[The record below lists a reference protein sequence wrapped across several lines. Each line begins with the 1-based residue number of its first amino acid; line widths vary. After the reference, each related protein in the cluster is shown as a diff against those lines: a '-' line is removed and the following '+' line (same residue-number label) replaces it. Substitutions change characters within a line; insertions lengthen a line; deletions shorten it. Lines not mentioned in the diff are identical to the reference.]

1 MIEISPTPLPI
12 AGVRLS
18 TVCAGIRRVEH
29 PDLTLIEIAP
39 AASVAAVFT
48 QNVFCAA
55 PVTLARQHL
64 ATHAARL
71 LVVNSGNANAGTGA
85 QGLADAHSVCAAA
98 GEQLGCPATQVLP
111 FSTGVIGQ
119 RLPAEKITA
128 ALARALEGLQ
138 EDAWDAAARG
148 IMTTDTVP
156 KWASG
161 AVRVGEERYRITG
174 IAKGAGMIKPNMATM
189 LAFIATDARIG
200 APDLNT
206 LVAALAER
214 TFNRITID
222 GDTSTN
228 DSCVLIATGRAA
240 ARPLLP
246 HTPAWHAFA
255 RALEQIFA
263 DLARAI
269 VRDGEGATKLVTVAV
284 RGGNTTA
291 DCLRAAYAVAESPL
305 VKTAL
310 FASDPNWG
318 RILAAVGR
326 SGAQGMR
333 LEDIAITIGEV
344 PIVARGE
351 PVPGYAEADVARV
364 MQGAEYEIAIQIG
377 PCETH
382 VAVLTCDF
390 SFEYV
395 RINAEYRS

>member
-1 MIEISPTPLPI
+1 MENSPKPLPI
-12 AGVRLS
+12 AGVTLS
-18 TVCAGIRRVEH
+18 TVCAGIRKSGH
-29 PDLTLIEIAP
+29 PDLTLIQIAP
-39 AASVAAVFT
+39 DASVAAVFT
-48 QNVFCAA
+48 QNLFCAA

-64 ATHAARL
+64 ITHAPRL
-71 LVVNSGNANAGTGA
+71 LVINSGNANAGTGA
-85 QGLADAHSVCAAA
+85 QGMADARSVCHAA
-98 GEQLGCPATQVLP
+98 GEGLGCSSEHVLP

-128 ALARALEGLQ
+128 ALDAALANLQ
-138 EDAWDAAARG
+138 EDAWAAAAVG

-156 KWASG
+156 KCVSRE
-161 AVRVGEERYRITG
+161 VNVGGQRYRITG
-174 IAKGAGMIKPNMATM
+174 IAKGAGMIKPNMATL
-189 LAFIATDARIG
+189 LAFIATDARIN

-206 LVAALAER
+206 LVAELAER

-228 DSCVLIATGRAA
+228 DSCVLIATGQACA
-240 ARPLLP
+240 HPLLP
-246 HTPAWHAFA
+246 HTADWRAFTT
-255 RALEQIFA
+255 ALEQVFA
-263 DLARAI
+263 DLARAVI
-269 VRDGEGATKLVTVAV
+269 RDGEGATKLVTVAV
-284 RGGNTTA
+284 RGGQTTA

-333 LEDIAITIGEV
+333 LEDIAIAIGNV

-351 PVPGYAEADVARV
+351 PVPGYVEADVARV
-364 MQGAEYEIAIQIG
+364 MQGAEYEIAVQIG
-377 PCETH
+377 TSETQA
-382 VAVLTCDF
+382 AVLTCDF

>member
-1 MIEISPTPLPI
+1 MEISPKPLPI
-12 AGVRLS
+12 AGVTLS
-18 TVCAGIRRVEH
+18 TVCAGVRKVEH
-29 PDLTLIEIAP
+29 PDLTLIQIVP
-39 AASVAAVFT
+39 DASVAAVFT

-64 ATHAARL
+64 ITHTPRL
-71 LVVNSGNANAGTGA
+71 LVINSGNANAGTGA
-85 QGLADAHSVCAAA
+85 QGMADARSVCHAA
-98 GEQLGCPATQVLP
+98 GEGLGCSSEQVLP

-128 ALARALEGLQ
+128 ALDAALANLQ
-138 EDAWDAAARG
+138 EDAWAAAAVG

-156 KWASG
+156 KCVSRE
-161 AVRVGEERYRITG
+161 VNVGGQRYRITG

-189 LAFIATDARIG
+189 LAFIATDARIN

-206 LVAALAER
+206 LVAELAER

-228 DSCVLIATGRAA
+228 DSCVLIATGQAC

-246 HTPAWHAFA
+246 HTADWRAFTT
-255 RALEQIFA
+255 ALEQVFA
-263 DLARAI
+263 DLARAVI
-269 VRDGEGATKLVTVAV
+269 RDGEGATNLVTVAV
-284 RGGNTTA
+284 RGGQTTA

-333 LEDIAITIGEV
+333 LEDIAIAIGKV

-351 PVPGYAEADVARV
+351 PVPGYVEADVARV
-364 MQGAEYEIAIQIG
+364 MQGAEYEIAVQIG
-377 PCETH
+377 TSDTQA
-382 VAVLTCDF
+382 AVLTCDF